1 MSSIPIAEQ
10 GRMTSPQEESRP
22 ANDQERPLRSVYVV
36 DDEIQVLE
44 VMQLQLAA
52 ADYRVRTFGNAR
64 SFLAAV
70 DTLDPG
76 VVITDQKMPE
86 MNGLELQEQLQ
97 ARAHQF
103 RIILLSG
110 YPETRVA
117 VQAMKQ
123 GAVTVLD
130 KPYNKDHLFESI
142 EEAFQ
147 VLNRAMLDEK
157 GLPPPLPGEKYI
169 DRLSDRERQ
178 VIDYV
183 YEGATNKK
191 IAILLGISIKTVE
204 KHRGKAMK
212 KLNVSSLAELIRLID
227 REQGT

>member
-1 MSSIPIAEQ
+1 MSSIQIAEPDTMMASQ
-10 GRMTSPQEESRP
+10 DEFSSTQDS
-22 ANDQERPLRSVYVV
+22 ERPPKFVYVV

-44 VMQLQLAA
+44 VMQLQLTA
-52 ADYRVRTFGNAR
+52 ADYRVRTFGNGKA
-64 SFLAAV
+64 FLAAV
-70 DTLDPG
+70 DSLDPG

-97 ARAHQF
+97 TRAHQF
-103 RIILLSG
+103 RVILLSG

-117 VQAMKQ
+117 VRAMKQ

-147 VLNRAMLDEK
+147 LLNRAILDEK
-157 GLPPPLPGEKYI
+157 GLPPALPGEKYM

-178 VIDYV
+178 VIDFV

-212 KLNVSSLAELIRLID
+212 KMHVSSLAELIRLID
-227 REQGT
+227 REQA

>member
-10 GRMTSPQEESRP
+10 GRMTSPQEESRA

-97 ARAHQF
+97 ARARSVSDYF
-103 RIILLSG
+103 
-110 YPETRVA
+110 
-117 VQAMKQ
+117 
-123 GAVTVLD
+123 
-130 KPYNKDHLFESI
+130 
-142 EEAFQ
+142 AF
-147 VLNRAMLDEK
+147 
-157 GLPPPLPGEKYI
+157 
-169 DRLSDRERQ
+169 RLSRDAGRSTSDEAGGSDCPRQ
-178 VIDYV
+178 
-183 YEGATNKK
+183 T
-191 IAILLGISIKTVE
+191 LQ
-204 KHRGKAMK
+204 
-212 KLNVSSLAELIRLID
+212 
-227 REQGT
+227 QGSPL